1 MPVPRWVDPHEQVIL
16 GLRTPAQ
23 DFSIFGSINNDLSP
37 IGANWFRVTFKK
49 VVALMES
56 PARFWSVPV
65 DQLFDQLE
73 TSPVGLSG
81 SVAQSR
87 LSQFSA
93 TRLVARRRTSG
104 AILFDQFKS
113 PVIWLLFGSAF
124 LSFALEDPTNGL
136 IILFILVASGLLGYW
151 QEWSANDA
159 VARLLEGIETQTTVL
174 RDGKPVEVRM
184 DSIVPGDL
192 IRLTAGSLIPGD
204 CRLIDSKDL
213 FVDEAALTGES
224 YPVEKQTGMLAT
236 ETPLSQ
242 RTNSLF
248 LGTHV
253 VSGMATAMAIQT
265 GRNTEFG
272 QVSSRLEHQ
281 APETG
286 FERGLRDFGNLLI
299 RITLVFVSL
308 AFFIKVFVLPSDQEF
323 WFRLIE
329 SLKFALALAVGMTPQ
344 LLPAITNVVLA
355 HGAKTMARSQVIVK
369 KLLAIENLGGM
380 NLLCSDKTGTLTAGV
395 VHLHS
400 TPDLSGYDSERVLRY
415 ASINAVMQSGF
426 ENPIDRAIRKHREF
440 DLSSVR
446 KLNEAP
452 YDFQRKRLSVLVEEG
467 ASRLILTKGAL
478 GKILEVCSH
487 VETSAGETGETA
499 TVGIETVGI
508 ETVGIETVRKQIDRL
523 FHELSDQGYRVLGVA
538 RREVTMDRLSVEDE
552 VNMTLIGLL
561 VFFDPPKTGVLE
573 TVRELERLGV
583 GLKIITGDN
592 RAVTAAISRQV
603 GLTQS
608 RVMTG
613 SEMATL
619 SDAELTRQAVEVDLF
634 AEVEPSQKERIILA
648 LKRAGNIVGFMGD
661 GINDAP
667 ALHAADVG
675 ISVAGAVDVARE
687 AAQIVLLRQDLSV
700 LIDGVEAGRR
710 TLANTLKYVFIS
722 ISGNF
727 GYMFS
732 LTIAWLFMPF
742 LPLQASQILL
752 INLLADFPAM
762 TLATDRVDPELIQSP
777 RRWDLT
783 LIFRFMLVFGLSGSI
798 FDFLTF
804 GILLY
809 GYQANEVEFQTGWFI
824 ESALTG
830 LILMLLVRTPR
841 PCFQSR
847 PGPLLTTTLLTI
859 GAIVISLPFSPFNQA
874 LGFEAPHWSLLGLVL
889 VISLFYGVAMEFTKR
904 FFYRQPL
911 STQTSA

>member
-1 MPVPRWVDPHEQVIL
+1 MLVPRWADSLITRFL

-23 DFSIFGSINNDLSP
+23 DFSIIGSINNDLSP
-37 IGANWFRVTFKK
+37 NGANWFRGTFKK

-56 PARFWSVPV
+56 PARFWSIPV

-81 SVAQSR
+81 SLAQSR
-87 LSQFSA
+87 LTQFSA

-113 PVIWLLFGSAF
+113 PVIWLLFGSAI
-124 LSFALEDPTNGL
+124 LSFVLEDPTNGL

-272 QVSSRLEHQ
+272 QVSSRLEQQ

-286 FERGLRDFGNLLI
+286 FERGLRNFGNLLI

-344 LLPAITNVVLA
+344 MLPAITSVVLA

-380 NLLCSDKTGTLTAGV
+380 NLLCSDKTGTLTEGV

-400 TPDLSGYDSERVLRY
+400 TPDLSGRDSERVLRY

-440 DLSSVR
+440 DFGSVR

-487 VETSAGETGETA
+487 VETSAGATKEIA

-508 ETVGIETVRKQIDRL
+508 ETVRPQIDRL

-538 RREVTMDRLSVEDE
+538 RREVTIDHLSVEDE

-619 SDAELTRQAVEVDLF
+619 SDAELTRQASEVDLF

-777 RRWDLT
+777 RRWDLAF
-783 LIFRFMLVFGLSGSI
+783 IFRFMLVFGLSGSI

-830 LILMLLVRTPR
+830 LILMLLVRTQR

-847 PGPLLTTTLLTI
+847 PGPLLTTALLTI
-859 GAIVISLPFSPFNQA
+859 GAIVIYLPFSPFNQA
-874 LGFEAPHWSLLGLVL
+874 LGFEAPPWSLLGLVL
-889 VISLFYGVAMEFTKR
+889 ITSLCYGVAMELAKR
-904 FFYRQPL
+904 FFYRQ
-911 STQTSA
+911 QR

>member
-1 MPVPRWVDPHEQVIL
+1 
-16 GLRTPAQ
+16 
-23 DFSIFGSINNDLSP
+23 
-37 IGANWFRVTFKK
+37 
-49 VVALMES
+49 MES
-56 PARFWSVPV
+56 PARFWSIPV

-81 SVAQSR
+81 SLAQSR

-93 TRLVARRRTSG
+93 TRLVARRRTNG

-124 LSFALEDPTNGL
+124 LSFVLEDPTNGL
-136 IILFILVASGLLGYW
+136 MILFILVASGLLGYW

-159 VARLLEGIETQTTVL
+159 VARLLEGIETQATVL

-272 QVSSRLEHQ
+272 QVSSRLEQQ

-286 FERGLRDFGNLLI
+286 FERGLRNFGNLLI

-344 LLPAITNVVLA
+344 MLPAITSVVLA

-380 NLLCSDKTGTLTAGV
+380 NLLCSDKTGTLTEGV

-400 TPDLSGYDSERVLRY
+400 TPDLSGHDSERVLRY

-440 DLSSVR
+440 DFGSVR

-467 ASRLILTKGAL
+467 TSRLILTKGAL

-487 VETSAGETGETA
+487 VETSAGA
-499 TVGIETVGI
+499 TREIAAVGIETGGIETGGIETGGIETISI
-508 ETVGIETVRKQIDRL
+508 ETVGIETVRPQIDRL

-538 RREVTMDRLSVEDE
+538 RREVTIDHLSVEDE
-552 VNMTLIGLL
+552 NNMTLIGLL

-613 SEMATL
+613 SAMATL
-619 SDAELTRQAVEVDLF
+619 SDAELTRQASEVDLF
-634 AEVEPSQKERIILA
+634 AEVEPSQKERIIRA

-777 RRWDLT
+777 RRWDLAF
-783 LIFRFMLVFGLSGSI
+783 IFRFMLVFGLSGSI

-809 GYQANEVEFQTGWFI
+809 GYQAKEVEFQTGWFI

-830 LILMLLVRTPR
+830 LILMLLVRTQR

-847 PGPLLTTTLLTI
+847 PGPLLTTALLTI
-859 GAIVISLPFSPFNQA
+859 GAIVVYLPFSPFNQA

-889 VISLFYGVAMEFTKR
+889 MISLFYGVAMEFAKR

>member
-1 MPVPRWVDPHEQVIL
+1 MPRWADSLITRFL

-23 DFSIFGSINNDLSP
+23 DFSIIGSINNDLSP
-37 IGANWFRVTFKK
+37 NGANWFRGTFKK

-56 PARFWSVPV
+56 PARFWSIPV

-81 SVAQSR
+81 SLAQSR
-87 LSQFSA
+87 LTQFSA

-113 PVIWLLFGSAF
+113 PVIWLLFGSAI
-124 LSFALEDPTNGL
+124 LSFVLEDPTNGL

-272 QVSSRLEHQ
+272 QVSSRLEQQ

-286 FERGLRDFGNLLI
+286 FERGLRNFGNLLI

-344 LLPAITNVVLA
+344 MLPAITSVVLA

-380 NLLCSDKTGTLTAGV
+380 NLLCSDKTGTLTEGV

-400 TPDLSGYDSERVLRY
+400 TPDLSGRDSERVLRY

-440 DLSSVR
+440 DFGSVR

-487 VETSAGETGETA
+487 VETSAGATKEIA

-508 ETVGIETVRKQIDRL
+508 ETVRPQIDRL

-538 RREVTMDRLSVEDE
+538 RREVTIDHLSVEDE

-619 SDAELTRQAVEVDLF
+619 SDAELTRQASEVDLF

-777 RRWDLT
+777 RRWDLAF
-783 LIFRFMLVFGLSGSI
+783 IFRFMLVFGLSGSI

-830 LILMLLVRTPR
+830 LILMLLVRTQR

-847 PGPLLTTTLLTI
+847 PGPLLTTALLTI
-859 GAIVISLPFSPFNQA
+859 GAIVIYLPFSPFNQA
-874 LGFEAPHWSLLGLVL
+874 LGFEAPPWSLLGLVL
-889 VISLFYGVAMEFTKR
+889 ITSLCYGVAMELAKR
-904 FFYRQPL
+904 FFYRQ
-911 STQTSA
+911 QR